1 METVRGFLQVKSGG
15 FGFVIAEGGDIFIS
29 ADNKNG
35 AFNGEEVIAG
45 IYPDKRRGGNREG
58 FVKEIL
64 SELPIEVVGTVDRS
78 NRAVFVLC
86 DDKVT
91 EDIYIP
97 RQKNGG
103 AKGNDKVVV
112 SITKR
117 KAHGRSP
124 EGEIIE
130 VLGRVGA
137 SGVDILSFARR
148 FGLTAAFDEAVEK
161 EANALAYRERDA
173 KGRTDL
179 RDQIIITID
188 GADAKDLDD
197 AVSLEKLPGG
207 NYRLGVHIADV
218 SHYVRQN
225 GEIDKEA
232 QKRGTSVYMVDRV
245 VPMLPEKLSNGLCS
259 LNPRED
265 KLTVSCIMEIEQ
277 KRGCAGE
284 IPLCKKRDPLLPSG

>member
-137 SGVDILSFARR
+137 SGRGYFELCPEVWPDGGFCRSGGKGSECACIPGTRR
-148 FGLTAAFDEAVEK
+148 K
-161 EANALAYRERDA
+161 
-173 KGRTDL
+173 RTDGSA
-179 RDQIIITID
+179 RPD
-188 GADAKDLDD
+188 
-197 AVSLEKLPGG
+197 
-207 NYRLGVHIADV
+207 
-218 SHYVRQN
+218 HYN
-225 GEIDKEA
+225 D
-232 QKRGTSVYMVDRV
+232 
-245 VPMLPEKLSNGLCS
+245 
-259 LNPRED
+259 
-265 KLTVSCIMEIEQ
+265 
-277 KRGCAGE
+277 
-284 IPLCKKRDPLLPSG
+284 